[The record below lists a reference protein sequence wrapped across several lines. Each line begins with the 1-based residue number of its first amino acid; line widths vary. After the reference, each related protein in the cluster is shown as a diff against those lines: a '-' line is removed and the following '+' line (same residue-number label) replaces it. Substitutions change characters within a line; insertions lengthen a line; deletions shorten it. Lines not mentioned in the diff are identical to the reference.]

1 MAVDASKRPRHGSD
15 DPEPPAPRTA
25 ENSGA
30 AAGDAVPA
38 APENG
43 PAAGNAEAEKP
54 RPSPSP
60 AETDR
65 RPNIPDVPFDETD
78 AAWGEYPQD
87 SDDWLRQQRPPH
99 HGG

>member
-1 MAVDASKRPRHGSD
+1 VQEPNQPEAGSD
-15 DPEPPAPRTA
+15 EQRVAPNPERGEATVQPRRVARTH
-25 ENSGA
+25 S
-30 AAGDAVPA
+30 D
-38 APENG
+38 
-43 PAAGNAEAEKP
+43 PAAGKNADA
-54 RPSPSP
+54 
-60 AETDR
+60 DR